1 MVLSDE
7 GKREIE
13 RLKSVAI
20 KSHWASDLSA
30 QSIAVDV
37 IAAYGP
43 VAIPALIEI
52 SQRAVGPTQK
62 LALDRIFRLESETA
76 AFREQLQSFKML
88 RYLKT
93 EALSVV
99 RS

>member
-1 MVLSDE
+1 MILSDE

-30 QSIAVDV
+30 QSIAIDV

-52 SQRAVGPTQK
+52 SQRTVGPTQK
-62 LALDRIFRLESETA
+62 HALDRITQLESETA
-76 AFREQLQSFKML
+76 TFHEQLQSYKQLEML
-88 RYLKT
+88 RLESY
-93 EALSVV
+93 
-99 RS
+99 R